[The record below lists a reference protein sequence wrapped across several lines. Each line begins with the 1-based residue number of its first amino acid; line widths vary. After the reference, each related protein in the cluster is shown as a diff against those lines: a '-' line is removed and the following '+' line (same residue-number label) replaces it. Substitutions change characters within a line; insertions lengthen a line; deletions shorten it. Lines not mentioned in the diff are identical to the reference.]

1 MAKSQGNRKSGAV
14 SLNNLSGEIA
24 NLLVEYTSDVTAG
37 LEKAKNKSA
46 NDGVKALKTNSRVLT
61 GDYARNWA
69 KKKVNTAVVV
79 HNKDEYRLTHLLE
92 KGHLNRDGKTR
103 SNKFVHIAPVEEKM
117 IADFEK
123 YMERVIKGESI

>member
-1 MAKSQGNRKSGAV
+1 MARKQGAV
-14 SLNNLSGEIA
+14 SINNLSGGIA
-24 NLLVEYTSDVTAG
+24 DLLSQYTTEVIEG

-61 GDYARNWA
+61 GDYARSWA
-69 KKKVNTAVVV
+69 KKKVNSAVVV
-79 HNKDEYRLTHLLE
+79 HNKEEYRLTHLLE
-92 KGHLNRDGKTR
+92 KGHLTRDGKTR